1 MDPAPT
7 PSDSPVDGP
16 LPASRHQWH
25 AFAQEAARD
34 LERRLRRYS
43 HLSALERSRLGRRL
57 GAVIDRALDVP
68 PDLPARIARS
78 TDAVRSRRPGAD
90 PVDLAWSRTRTR
102 ARRTAAI
109 GAVTTMPA
117 MLPGLGTALAALG
130 LVADWRF
137 VAEQQR
143 DLVLEIAALLGVP
156 LKDPTRQIRSL
167 YLASAAS
174 AFGASAAGD
183 AVARALAAQV
193 ARRSVTRIVPG
204 AGALVAG
211 ALNYIATVTLG
222 RLAIA
227 RFAADAGVAV
237 EGVVPQR
244 VHPAMPWLRNAVLD
258 AIEARAEPRP
268 RSVFSAE
275 DRATIRTLSRAE
287 REELLDLAV
296 VGVTALGE
304 GVGDEEEALIEEV
317 AEALDFGRGSVL
329 AARRAAAREAR
340 TIGVRVRR
348 LIARARRSGGAATG
362 TLWRMAAR
370 LARGRPF
377 RRRRPPPPSQA
388 Q

>member
-1 MDPAPT
+1 MDPAPN
-7 PSDSPVDGP
+7 PSEFAAGGP
-16 LPASRHQWH
+16 PLATRRDWH
-25 AFAQEAARD
+25 AFAEASARE
-34 LERRLRRYS
+34 LEDRLRRYS
-43 HLSALERSRLGRRL
+43 HLSALERTRLGRRL
-57 GAVIDRALDVP
+57 AAVIDRALDVP
-68 PDLPARIARS
+68 PDLPERIARS
-78 TDAVRSRRPGAD
+78 TDGVRSRRPGSD
-90 PVDLAWSRTRTR
+90 PVQLAWSRTRAR

-156 LKDPTRQIRSL
+156 LSDPTSRIRSL

-183 AVARALAAQV
+183 AVARVLAGQV

-227 RFAADAGVAV
+227 RFAEEAGVSI
-237 EGVVPQR
+237 EGIVPQQ

-258 AIEARAEPRP
+258 AIEARGVPRP
-268 RSVFSAE
+268 EPVFSAE
-275 DRATIRTLSRAE
+275 DRATIRSLSRAE
-287 REELLDLAV
+287 REELLDLVV
-296 VGVTALGE
+296 VGVIALGE
-304 GVGDEEEALIEEV
+304 PAGEEEEALIHEV
-317 AEALDFGRGSVL
+317 ADTLGFGPGAVL
-329 AARRAAAREAR
+329 AARRAALREAGTVGAR
-340 TIGVRVRR
+340 LRR
-348 LIARARRSGGAATG
+348 LFARARRLGAAATG
-362 TLWRMAAR
+362 RLWRLAGR
-370 LARGRPF
+370 IARGRPF
-377 RRRRPPPPSQA
+377 RRRRRRPSEEP
-388 Q
+388 